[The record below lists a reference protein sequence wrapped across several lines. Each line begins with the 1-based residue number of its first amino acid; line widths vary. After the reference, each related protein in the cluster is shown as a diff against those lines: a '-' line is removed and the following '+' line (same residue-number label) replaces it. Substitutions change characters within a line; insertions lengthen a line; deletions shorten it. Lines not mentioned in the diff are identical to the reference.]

1 MDAMSASDKHYLSFD
16 VGTVNLGV
24 AAATVSK
31 NGEAILE
38 WLDTADISASCADR
52 CVTRLWTYLDEL
64 MTILGWQIY
73 VIYVEKQ
80 PAKVCSLMRTVEL
93 AIRHFF
99 LMRGHRNPDESPTV
113 KSVSPKRKLAAPVI
127 YAAGASSAQ
136 KYKARKN
143 AGLAEAIAAFS
154 ELPDVVSFLK
164 TGKADDAA
172 DASLYLVHFGGA
184 RRFVSVSDYALK
196 NGRARADAK
205 EAAAAAKA
213 AERQAKVQAAED
225 AKTAARAAK
234 AAERQAAKDAK
245 AAAALAAKA
254 ARLTEKAAKKSLRIA
269 VTLCDPVSESP
280 DLGSCSDCTADP
292 AMPSDDGFI

>member
-1 MDAMSASDKHYLSFD
+1 MSDKHFLSFD

-31 NGEAILE
+31 DGEAVLE

-64 MTILGWQIY
+64 MAILGWQRY
-73 VIYVEKQ
+73 VIFIERQ
-80 PAKVCSLMRTVEL
+80 PRSVCSLMRTVEL
-93 AIRHFF
+93 GIRHFF
-99 LMRGHRNPDESPTV
+99 LMRGHRNADESPTV

-127 YAAGASSAQ
+127 YAAGASSSQ

-143 AGLAEAIAAFS
+143 AGLAEAIATFS
-154 ELPDVVSFLK
+154 ELPDVVKFLE

-184 RRFVSVSDYALK
+184 RRFVSVSEHALK

-205 EAAAAAKA
+205 EAAAAAKT

-234 AAERQAAKDAK
+234 AAERQVRLQAAEEAKAAAKAAKARERQAAKDAK
-245 AAAALAAKA
+245 QTAM
-254 ARLTEKAAKKSLRIA
+254 SL
-269 VTLCDPVSESP
+269 DSPVSGEEENKAVV
-280 DLGSCSDCTADP
+280 D
-292 AMPSDDGFI
+292 M